1 MCFTDSI
8 VPIVIC
14 LMVEKGLASEVIM
27 ESAGM
32 VVHVVNILVLVL
44 IPMVVIH
51 VKGQAFSLGK

>member
-1 MCFTDSI
+1 
-8 VPIVIC
+8 
-14 LMVEKGLASEVIM
+14 MVEKGLASEVIM